1 MSSIKNKSLFVGI
14 FIYCMLVL
22 LFAYFVEYSLKHL
35 PCNLCLI
42 ERVPYM
48 LTIILSFLVLILSK
62 YERVILFFIGLFFVF
77 GTFVSFYHFG
87 IEQGFFNESL
97 VCELSGISVKPMS
110 AEELLK
116 ELGTER
122 ISCKNVTFRIFG
134 ISLATLNTITSLVV
148 SVIIFRTVIN
158 YEKN

>member
-1 MSSIKNKSLFVGI
+1 MSTKLKNPYILLLLLSTISLF
-14 FIYCMLVL
+14 
-22 LFAYFVEYSLKHL
+22 FAYFVEYSLKHL

-62 YERVILFFIGLFFVF
+62 YERVILVFIGLFFVF